1 MAKRITGDMN
11 LLEVLRK
18 YPGTRKVIDRNGM
31 GCRGC
36 MGAAAET
43 VRQSA
48 LTHGIESYVSLA
60 ATPLTDIHAIHAI
73 KLISK
78 NLRQADERFRVLAG
92 TQDQKPARS
101 EYPDTA

>member
-43 VRQSA
+43 LRQSA
-48 LTHGIESYVSLA
+48 LTHGIDPETFVRDMNQA
-60 ATPLTDIHAIHAI
+60 AGEKRP
-73 KLISK
+73 
-78 NLRQADERFRVLAG
+78 AG
-92 TQDQKPARS
+92 ARR
-101 EYPDTA
+101 

>member
-11 LLEVLRK
+11 LLEVLRE

-48 LTHGIESYVSLA
+48 LTHGIEPESFIREMNEA
-60 ATPLTDIHAIHAI
+60 AGGGKRP
-73 KLISK
+73 
-78 NLRQADERFRVLAG
+78 AG
-92 TQDQKPARS
+92 ARR
-101 EYPDTA
+101 

>member
-36 MGAAAET
+36 GGAAAET
-43 VRQSA
+43 LRQSA
-48 LTHGIESYVSLA
+48 LTHGIDPEIFVRDMNQA
-60 ATPLTDIHAIHAI
+60 AGEKRP
-73 KLISK
+73 
-78 NLRQADERFRVLAG
+78 AG
-92 TQDQKPARS
+92 ARR
-101 EYPDTA
+101 

>member
-1 MAKRITGDMN
+1 MARKITGDMN

-18 YPGTRKVIDRNGM
+18 YPGTRKVIDRHGM

-48 LTHGIESYVSLA
+48 LTHGIEPEAFIRDMNEA
-60 ATPLTDIHAIHAI
+60 AAEKRP
-73 KLISK
+73 
-78 NLRQADERFRVLAG
+78 AG
-92 TQDQKPARS
+92 ARR
-101 EYPDTA
+101 

>member
-48 LTHGIESYVSLA
+48 LTHGIDPEIFVRDMNQA
-60 ATPLTDIHAIHAI
+60 AGEKRP
-73 KLISK
+73 
-78 NLRQADERFRVLAG
+78 AG
-92 TQDQKPARS
+92 ARR
-101 EYPDTA
+101 